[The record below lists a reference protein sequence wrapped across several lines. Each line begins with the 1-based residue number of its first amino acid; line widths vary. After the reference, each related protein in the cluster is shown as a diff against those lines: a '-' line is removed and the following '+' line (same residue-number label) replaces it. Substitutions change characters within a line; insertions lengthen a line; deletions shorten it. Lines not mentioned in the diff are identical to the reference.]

1 MSKKIAGFHAVDETL
16 KRLKGNRVGGT
27 VLISGG
33 NSKFDKKFNNIIK
46 TAENIG
52 LKVQNV
58 TIEELNNICS
68 RKVHRGILLVLEE
81 QENISRKKHD
91 IKTFVQNI
99 KTSKS
104 IILLLDNIMDPG
116 NFGAILRSADLFS
129 VDAVVVPSKNSVK
142 LTQTVQQSSSGAS
155 AYIPV
160 ITVSNLNNAV
170 QILKEN
176 DYWVYGAAMKGIQ
189 ADKEDL
195 NRRIGLVLGNE
206 GKGLKQITMKSC
218 DSLISIPTAGH
229 VDSFNVSVAA
239 GILLYEI
246 RRQQAFFN

>member
-33 NSKFDKKFNNIIK
+33 NSKFDKKFNNIIT

-58 TIEELNNICS
+58 TMEELNNICS

-81 QENISRKKHD
+81 HENISRKKHD

-116 NFGAILRSADLFS
+116 NLGAILRSADLFS

-155 AYIPV
+155 ASPFVAGSASAGNFPFFFSSIAFNSSFVGIYFILYLLL
-160 ITVSNLNNAV
+160 NLSL
-170 QILKEN
+170 I
-176 DYWVYGAAMKGIQ
+176 
-189 ADKEDL
+189 
-195 NRRIGLVLGNE
+195 NRRHL
-206 GKGLKQITMKSC
+206 
-218 DSLISIPTAGH
+218 
-229 VDSFNVSVAA
+229 FVS
-239 GILLYEI
+239 
-246 RRQQAFFN
+246 R